1 MSTIVTRKSLAL
13 GAIVALATTAFAGT
27 PAHAAGEIV
36 VAPSAGTSYSTLIT
50 DAFTLETSFAP
61 GVVNGNSQLKYQI
74 KTAKASTVRA
84 LAGTSA
90 PSASSIGSAPATA
103 DATGDASD
111 PTAFVQ
117 YVSGTATQ
125 TTQRNFLGFK
135 LDGVTYTSDSVDVVV
150 TAFVDSNND
159 GLLTAGEW
167 ATAKTVSFKKY
178 ADVTS
183 TIVLDEPKVGD
194 NKIVGHVTLAGL
206 NQSQVQ
212 SAVKLQFRKT
222 ATTSL
227 DGLDANVGASG
238 AFGGVTALSTDA
250 GDYKATT
257 ASVDTLDSTDTVE
270 LTAIVGSSSVSVGTK
285 VVKTATDRTI
295 SKFEATVDATDNGN
309 ASNYARTNSE
319 FSTTAVVYS
328 AATTP
333 AAIAG
338 VAVSASV
345 VSSRTVWS
353 TDAAEAQSVTLNGT
367 KYTTYATL
375 AAAVAALT
383 SDASGKVTV
392 KLVPV
397 NFVSGDTFDIK
408 FAAQNLSKTVRAT
421 LSDAAYTVTDDASA
435 TYRKIEKNTS
445 ATLNYT
451 VKDQFKVLASA
462 TNLRL
467 QLTSSLGVKYAP
479 VVAGKATYV
488 VTPTKDSTDAIAV
501 AQELQASA
509 TATNGN
515 VTWTATASAGQLSAA
530 RNIVISAV
538 ADSFDTTPVL
548 ATVNGASWTS
558 SSTAKQALATGDA
571 TDTAPNSATITGSVV
586 TQGQYVTIA
595 GSGLRF
601 VIGGTAYTD
610 TVTVPVAASTG
621 DFTVNVASVKS
632 GAQVVTLTTGSV
644 SKTVSITFAT
654 AVISQLKNTVV
665 AAPTQAQAGRAVN
678 ITATLTDAN
687 GNAVAGKTVKFAVS
701 GVGTLSSSDAVTDA
715 SGVATVRLVSSYGED
730 GDSVVTVSH
739 NGSDEVAD
747 TSATTTP
754 NDFTLVKTVTFGL
767 TDASIDNVNNRV
779 TAVASYSKGK
789 TVGFYVDGVKKW
801 SKVSTSDADVVV
813 NYNLKKGRHT
823 VTVKISGGLVTS
835 EVIVVQ

>member
-27 PAHAAGEIV
+27 PAHAAGEINV
-36 VAPSAGTSYSTLIT
+36 VPSAGTSYSTLIT

-61 GVVNGNSQLKYQI
+61 GVANGNSQLKYQI

-159 GLLTAGEW
+159 GKLTAGEW

-206 NQSQVQ
+206 NQDQIQ
-212 SAVKLQFRKT
+212 SEVKLQFRKT

-238 AFGGVTALSTDA
+238 AFGGVVAAATTA

-270 LTAIVGSSSVSVGTK
+270 LTATVATYSVGTK

-295 SKFEATVDATDNGN
+295 SEIKATVDASDNGLTTN
-309 ASNYARTNSE
+309 VARTNKP
-319 FSTTAVVYS
+319 FSVTALVKDR
-328 AATTP
+328 ATTP
-333 AAIAG
+333 AAAAG
-338 VAVSASV
+338 VALTATIGTSLSGA
-345 VSSRTVWS
+345 WS
-353 TDAAEAQSVTLNGT
+353 TTAGSEQSVTVNGT
-367 KYTTYATL
+367 KYSTYATL
-375 AAAVAALT
+375 VAASIPVTTDAKGKAVVNIQTANFT
-383 SDASGKVTV
+383 SDDALDVT
-392 KLVPV
+392 
-397 NFVSGDTFDIK
+397 FS
-408 FAAQNLSKTVRAT
+408 AQNLSVKVNVDFQ
-421 LSDAAYTVTDDASA
+421 DAQYTITDDASA
-435 TYRKIEKNTS
+435 SYRKIDKNSS
-445 ATLNYT
+445 ATLNFS
-451 VKDQFKVLASA
+451 VKDQFKVLSAA
-462 TNLRL
+462 TNQRVVI
-467 QLTSSLGVKYAP
+467 SSDLGTKYVA
-479 VVAGKATYV
+479 VVAGKASATI
-488 VTPTKDSTDAIAV
+488 TPTKDSTDAVAV
-501 AQELQASA
+501 TATLQASA

-515 VTWTATASAGQLSAA
+515 VTWSDNGTQLGAA
-530 RNIVISAV
+530 LNVVVSAV

-548 ATVNGASWTS
+548 ATVNGASWS
-558 SSTAKQALATGDA
+558 STSTAKQALATGDA
-571 TDTAPNSATITGSVV
+571 TDTTPNAATITGSVLTRGANLTV
-586 TQGQYVTIA
+586 SGA
-595 GSGLRF
+595 GLRF

-610 TVTVPVAASTG
+610 TVTLPIADANG
-621 DFTVNVASVKS
+621 DFTVSVASVKS

-715 SGVATVRLVSSYGED
+715 NGVATVRLVSSYGED

-801 SKVSTSDADVVV
+801 SKVSTSDADVVI

-823 VTVKISGGLVTS
+823 VTVKISGGFISS